1 MNHICDSSRFI
12 LSFFQDRRLRAIAPM
27 LLGAGYGLGIAGCT
41 LPAGMPSGIVLCPN
55 PREWLPR
62 AGIVLLSLPAIKE
75 NSSISFSEEEIP
87 SVEVLSRMQRGSV
100 LLGGMLREE
109 FCASAAHLGIR
120 AYDYYAAEEVMQK
133 NADLTAEAAL
143 YIAMKELSCA
153 LFSAQVAVV
162 GCGRIGNSLCRMLR
176 ALGVSVMAIARR
188 EASLAL
194 PVSLG
199 CTAMSLSEESLS
211 SLLSGYDV
219 VFNTV
224 PSPIFTAAVLQGGGR
239 TACGEKTLYV
249 DLASSPGGFD
259 PSAARQAGIRL
270 LWALSLP
277 GKYAP
282 DSAGRVLGEEMLRLL
297 WEGGEK
303 R

>member
-1 MNHICDSSRFI
+1 MNHICDSRRFI

-41 LPAGMPSGIVLCPN
+41 LPAGMPDGIVLCPK

-62 AGIVLLSLPAIKE
+62 AGIVLLPLPAIKE
-75 NSSISFSEEEIP
+75 NATVAFSEEEI
-87 SVEVLSRMQRGSV
+87 SAHDLLSRMQRGSI
-100 LLGGMLREE
+100 LLGGMMPKALIDEAEAR
-109 FCASAAHLGIR
+109 GIR

-143 YIAMKELSCA
+143 YIAMQELSCA
-153 LFSAQVAVV
+153 LFSARAAVV
-162 GCGRIGNSLCRMLR
+162 GCGRIGNALCRMLR
-176 ALGVSVMAIARR
+176 ALGVSVTALARR

-194 PVSLG
+194 PAALG
-199 CTAMSLSEESLS
+199 CAVLPLTDESLAA
-211 SLLSGYDV
+211 LQSGYDV

-224 PSPIFTAAVLQGGGR
+224 PSRIFSASVLGDGGR
-239 TACGEKTLYV
+239 AEGGEKTLYV

-259 PSAARQAGIRL
+259 PAAARQAGIRL

-282 DSAGRVLGEEMLRLL
+282 DSAGRVLGEEMLALL
-297 WEGGEK
+297 SKGGETV
-303 R
+303 